1 MSSDDPREPPREP
14 VIAGSMPSYQELEA
28 GRRYLWCRCGRS
40 KNQPFCDGSHAGTGF
55 QPVAYVAKCDKEE
68 ALFCMC
74 KRTSTPPF
82 CDGTHANLPGGYA
95 VEPAES
101 IAASKVPWA
110 PEIDGGVHRLDGTCY
125 TIRAAATRPA
135 NPGPFWMRTLVDD
148 VRGAFHQTQIYL
160 EVRERSSPIL
170 APSAAAQTIIFIAAG
185 SGTVEIGTRKF
196 PVGPLDGVMVLP
208 GEGFRMTAD
217 RGDSLQAFVSVC
229 SAAGGLQQIDSL
241 PPFDE
246 SQPERV
252 ASIDAEQRKAMG
264 SRWFQHLV
272 DGKLGARNAVQFIG
286 HIPQSKA
293 SMHRHL
299 YEEAVIIVSG
309 EGVIWNENVRAAVRP
324 GDVIFFPRKHVHS
337 LQCTSPD
344 GMDVLGVIH
353 PGDNPGINY

>member
-1 MSSDDPREPPREP
+1 MSSDDSPKAL
-14 VIAGSMPSYQELEA
+14 IAGTMPSYQELVA
-28 GRRYLWCRCGRS
+28 GKRYLWCRCGRS

-74 KRTSTPPF
+74 KRTGTPPF

-95 VEPAES
+95 VETAES

-110 PEIDGGVHRLDGTCY
+110 PELDGGVHRLDGTCY

-135 NPGPFWMRTLVDD
+135 NPGPFWMRTLVDGM
-148 VRGAFHQTQIYL
+148 RGAGFQTQVYM
-160 EVRERSSPIL
+160 EVRDQPSPLL
-170 APSAAAQTIIFIAAG
+170 APSTPTQTIIFIADG
-185 SGTVEIGTRKF
+185 SGTVEIGPRRF
-196 PVGPLDGVMVLP
+196 AIGPLDGVMVRP
-208 GEGFRMTAD
+208 GEGFRLTAD
-217 RGDSLQAFVSVC
+217 AGGCLQAFASVC
-229 SAAGGLQQIDSL
+229 STASLQPIGAM
-241 PPFDE
+241 PAFDE

-252 ASIDAEQRKAMG
+252 ARVDAEQRKAMG
-264 SRWFQHLV
+264 TRWFQHLV

-293 SMHRHL
+293 QMHRHL
-299 YEEAVIIVSG
+299 YEEAVVVVSG
-309 EGVIWNENVRAAVRP
+309 EGVIWNESVRAPVRP

>member
-1 MSSDDPREPPREP
+1 MSSDESAEPH
-14 VIAGSMPSYQELEA
+14 IAGTMPSYQELVA

-55 QPVAYVAKCDKEE
+55 QPVPYVAKCDGEE

-95 VEPAES
+95 EETAES
-101 IAASKVPWA
+101 IAASTVPWA
-110 PEIDGGVHRLDGTCY
+110 PEVDGGVHRLDGTCY

-135 NPGPFWMRTLVDD
+135 NPGPFWMRTLV
-148 VRGAFHQTQIYL
+148 GAETAAAHQTQLYL
-160 EVRERSSPIL
+160 EVRDQPSPAL
-170 APSAAAQTIIFIAAG
+170 APREPVQTILFISGG
-185 SGTVEIGTRKF
+185 SGAIEIGQRRF
-196 PVGPLDGVMVLP
+196 EIGPLDGVMVLP
-208 GEGFRMTAD
+208 GEGFRLIPDAGV
-217 RGDSLQAFVSVC
+217 RLQVFVSVC
-229 SAAGGLQQIDSL
+229 SVAGLERITTM
-241 PPFDE
+241 PPFDDT
-246 SQPERV
+246 QPERV
-252 ASIDAEQRKAMG
+252 ARIDEQQRKAMG
-264 SRWFQHLV
+264 TRFFQHLV
-272 DGKLGARNAVQFIG
+272 DCRLGAQNAVQFIG

-293 SMHRHL
+293 KMHRHL

-309 EGVIWNENVRAAVRP
+309 EGVIWNENVRARVAP
-324 GDVIFFPRKHVHS
+324 GDVIFFPRKHIHS

>member
-1 MSSDDPREPPREP
+1 MNSDDSPKAL
-14 VIAGSMPSYQELEA
+14 IAGTMPSYQELVA
-28 GRRYLWCRCGRS
+28 GKRYLWCRCGRS

-74 KRTSTPPF
+74 KRTGTPPF

-95 VEPAES
+95 VETAES

-135 NPGPFWMRTLVDD
+135 NPGAFWMRTLVDGM
-148 VRGAFHQTQIYL
+148 RGAGFQTQVYL
-160 EVRERSSPIL
+160 EVRDRPSPIL
-170 APSAAAQTIIFIAAG
+170 APSTPTQTIIFIADG
-185 SGTVEIGTRKF
+185 SGTVEIGPRRF
-196 PVGPLDGVMVLP
+196 EVGPLDGVMVLP
-208 GEGFRMTAD
+208 GEGFRLTAHA
-217 RGDSLQAFVSVC
+217 GSCLQAFASVC
-229 SAAGGLQQIDSL
+229 STASLQPIAAMPL
-241 PPFDE
+241 FDE
-246 SQPERV
+246 AQPERV
-252 ASIDAEQRKAMG
+252 ARIDAEQRKAMG
-264 SRWFQHLV
+264 TRWFQHLV

-293 SMHRHL
+293 QMHRHL
-299 YEEAVIIVSG
+299 YEEAVVIVSG
-309 EGVIWNENVRAAVRP
+309 EGVIWNENVRAPVRR
-324 GDVIFFPRKHVHS
+324 GDVIFFPRKHIHS